1 MNLDELDVPDRIREP
16 ATELLLWI
24 SEGKTAQAW
33 LRSRKERGLTP
44 THAESINEYRRNHP
58 SFAKLYAEARN
69 IGFDAI
75 AESTLDIV
83 DEPPERLANGGID
96 SGDVQW
102 KKLRAWQRMQLLSK
116 WDPNRYG
123 DRVQHVGE
131 NGGPI
136 IQRIE
141 RVVID
146 GPDASD
152 SNT

>member
-24 SEGKTAQAW
+24 AEGKTARAW

-44 THAESINEYRRNHP
+44 THVESISEYRRNHP
-58 SFAKLYAEARN
+58 SFAKLYAEARD

-83 DEPPERLANGGID
+83 DTEPQILGNGGYD
-96 SGDVQW
+96 SGHVAW
-102 KKLRAWQRMQLLSK
+102 MKLRAWQRMQLLSK
-116 WDPNRYG
+116 WSPNRYG

-131 NGGPI
+131 NGGPVV
-136 IQRIE
+136 QRIE
-141 RVVID
+141 RVIVGRD
-146 GPDASD
+146 GSPRTED
-152 SNT
+152 